1 MIRCREPLYRPPAEA
16 GSLILQAAYGCA
28 HNRCTFCGMY
38 KGVRYQVRPEAEL
51 FGEISEAARLYPET
65 RRVFLADGNALGLG
79 YDRLRPLLERLVEAF
94 PRLARVNLYANC
106 RSIAALTDGELTG
119 LRRLKLNTLY
129 TGLESGSQRVLDL
142 VHKGESAAETV
153 RQVRRAE
160 AAGFTCSVMVLVGL
174 GRQSY
179 SEEHADATAAALNL
193 EAILKQVAPGV
204 EIIGTLE
211 SVEESVEWL
220 RANPQPDLL
229 FMDIHL
235 ADGDSFR
242 IFDAVE
248 IAAPVIFTTAYD
260 QYALEAFKVNSI
272 DYLLKPL
279 NASDV
284 GRALAKLHRLTSVER
299 SDYGSRVRTLAA
311 SRREEVF
318 LVHVRDK
325 IIPLHRSRI
334 AYCYTSN
341 EKVTAYGFD
350 GAAYPLDKTL
360 EALQGLLPESEFFRA
375 NRQFI
380 VARQAVKEI
389 AVWFGSRLTLHL
401 TVETPER
408 IVISKARVPE
418 FKAWLRSLHPV
429 E

>member
-1 MIRCREPLYRPPAEA
+1 MMKALIIEDEP
-16 GSLILQAAYGCA
+16 
-28 HNRCTFCGMY
+28 
-38 KGVRYQVRPEAEL
+38 
-51 FGEISEAARLYPET
+51 
-65 RRVFLADGNALGLG
+65 
-79 YDRLRPLLERLVEAF
+79 
-94 PRLARVNLYANC
+94 
-106 RSIAALTDGELTG
+106 
-119 LRRLKLNTLY
+119 
-129 TGLESGSQRVLDL
+129 
-142 VHKGESAAETV
+142 
-153 RQVRRAE
+153 
-160 AAGFTCSVMVLVGL
+160 
-174 GRQSY
+174 
-179 SEEHADATAAALNL
+179 AAALNL
-193 EAILKQVAPGV
+193 KAILKQAAPDIRV
-204 EIIGTLE
+204 VDTLE
-211 SVEESVEWL
+211 SVEESVDWL

-279 NASDV
+279 NTDDV
-284 GRALAKLHRLTSVER
+284 RRALAKLRRLTSTER
-299 SDYGSRVRTLAA
+299 SDYGSRVRTMAV
-311 SRREEVF
+311 RRHEDVF
-318 LVHVRDK
+318 LVHVRDR
-325 IIPLHRSRI
+325 IIPLRREQI
-334 AYCYTSN
+334 AFCYTFN